1 MSSLSLEASIKTNKV
16 NTGLAQSLHSQR
28 YMDSKHMSCPIH
40 TGLDTAGRSGCPN
53 SLMTRTAGCHSALNH
68 VQVENSVHRPSY
80 HELIGHSSYGVTG
93 ELYHPTGQFGLVNSQ
108 GHHMNTD
115 HNANYIQGYE
125 RGMEYAYQHKP
136 QFM

>member
-16 NTGLAQSLHSQR
+16 NTGLAQSLQSQR

-40 TGLDTAGRSGCPN
+40 TGLDTTGRSGCQN

-80 HELIGHSSYGVTG
+80 HEFIGVSSYGITG
-93 ELYHPTGQFGLVNSQ
+93 ELYHPTGQFGHVNSQ
-108 GHHMNTD
+108 GHYMNTD
-115 HNANYIQGYE
+115 YNTNQNANYIEGYE
-125 RGMEYAYQHKP
+125 NGM
-136 QFM
+136 M